1 MGNLVELT
9 TTAQQQMQNVTVGFT
24 TLQGFELA
32 QRAAKALSQSTLVP
46 KEYQNNLPNCIVALN
61 MAQRLNADPLMVMQ
75 NLVIVHGRPTWS
87 AQFMI
92 STVNACGNFSA
103 LRYEWRGKED
113 TDTWACRAWAVE
125 KCTEERLDGTW
136 VSIGMAKKEGW
147 YQKNGS
153 KWQTMPQQML
163 MYRAGSWWA
172 RAYAPELSMGLTS
185 AEEAMDIIDVTPE
198 KPQTLAEVVQPR
210 SASVSGSVHPETGE
224 VTATAT
230 REDPN
235 SGQQDL
241 RAHHDAPPVQE
252 SAPKP
257 LSLATLIKRLKA
269 ASSMDALQD
278 IMTLPDVEALTA
290 EEAAD
295 LTVIYDQRYDALSVQ
310 P

>member
-1 MGNLVELT
+1 MGSLT
-9 TTAQQQMQNVTVGFT
+9 EIANTAPQQMQNVTVGFT

-103 LRYEWRGKED
+103 IRYEWRGEEG
-113 TDTWACRAWAVE
+113 TDAWACRAWAVE
-125 KCTEERLDGTW
+125 KRTQERLDGTW

-153 KWQTMPQQML
+153 KWQTIPQQML

-198 KPQTLAEVVQPR
+198 KPQTLEAITRHDAETIDM
-210 SASVSGSVHPETGE
+210 ETGE
-224 VTATAT
+224 ITTASAQEERQER
-230 REDPN
+230 REPEP
-235 SGQQDL
+235 SKPTTE
-241 RAHHDAPPVQE
+241 A
-252 SAPKP
+252 SPKP

-278 IMTLPDVEALTA
+278 IMTLPDVDALTA

-295 LTVIYDQRYDALSVQ
+295 LTAVYDQRYDALSV
-310 P
+310 